1 MPPFDAYFE
10 SSCCATFADVAWS
23 QFVSWI
29 ETILYCGNFLMY
41 ALNAAIRSVTLFWL
55 AVPVRA
61 MTLPLAWPALF
72 IPSTRFIAANLPSAG
87 SSVRASAVTI
97 FAPAADWRPIA
108 PRIGMPAA
116 FARMYDGTIADA
128 LAGTEMIRSGLSAI
142 RRFMFCASTAGSKT
156 ELSTVTLAPC
166 FSRPLL
172 TVFAH
177 AEQNGFWL
185 VQMITPIRLP
195 SSGPA
200 VRAPRAPV
208 TETAAAAVASV
219 RRSARRVALRVITGG
234 PFGRSC
240 RFAVDV

>member
-156 ELSTVTLAPC
+156 DDSTATLAPC

-172 TVFAH
+172 TVFAQ
-177 AEQNGFWL
+177 AAQNGFWL
-185 VQMITPIRLP
+185 VQMITPTFLP
-195 SSGPA
+195 ESEPCWPL
-200 VRAPRAPV
+200 APSAPV
-208 TETAAAAVASV
+208 TKTAVATT
-219 RRSARRVALRVITGG
+219 SAASETQRNVLRLMLLSFPSNG
-234 PFGRSC
+234 
-240 RFAVDV
+240 